1 MPDYLHIDRY
11 RQDLQEMIDYG
22 GSDNE
27 SSIRNAF
34 ERCLD
39 AYCHDH
45 REKLRLV
52 M

>member
-1 MPDYLHIDRY
+1 
-11 RQDLQEMIDYG
+11 MIDYG

-39 AYCHDH
+39 SYCRDH
-45 REKLRLV
+45 REKLCLV